1 MKILK
6 KKVLILGSEGYIGSE
21 LCNYLKKDKNI
32 ILTKIDNK
40 LYFNNS
46 IKQNNNFI
54 NKDLRFLSN
63 EYISKFDV
71 IIMLAGLSNNPID
84 NLFPE
89 KAYNVVY
96 KYTQRIA
103 LLCKKYKIKF
113 IWPSSCSVYGNSLS
127 KSVNENST
135 TNPLTYYSKNK
146 IKIENFLK
154 KISDKKFHPIILRI
168 STVFGFS
175 NSLRLDTVTNMLMMM
190 AIENKEI
197 ILNSDGSALRPLV
210 SLNGVV
216 KAFYYAIFFK
226 SKKMEII
233 NVGTNSN
240 NFSILKLAKKI
251 SKLNKNIKIKINSKN
266 IFFKDSL
273 VNKKDSR
280 SYKVNFNKIKKK
292 FPKFSD
298 NVNHELKNLQ
308 NKLKK
313 YKEKKILKNRK
324 FYRLKQISFY
334 LRRKRISKDLFI
346 KKIK

>member
-251 SKLNKNIKIKINSKN
+251 SN
-266 IFFKDSL
+266 
-273 VNKKDSR
+273 
-280 SYKVNFNKIKKK
+280 
-292 FPKFSD
+292 
-298 NVNHELKNLQ
+298 
-308 NKLKK
+308 
-313 YKEKKILKNRK
+313 
-324 FYRLKQISFY
+324 
-334 LRRKRISKDLFI
+334 
-346 KKIK
+346 